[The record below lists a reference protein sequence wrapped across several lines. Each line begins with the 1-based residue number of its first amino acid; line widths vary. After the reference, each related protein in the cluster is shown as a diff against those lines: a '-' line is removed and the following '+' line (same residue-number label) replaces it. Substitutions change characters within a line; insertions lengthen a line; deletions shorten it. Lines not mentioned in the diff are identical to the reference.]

1 MIRNPLLRSRRSK
14 AAPRLVAADS
24 VFMNDLREAMLV
36 RSSAGAQAV
45 LYLIAAVLVLG
56 LVWAHFS
63 RVEEVTRGEGTIVS
77 PSREQVI
84 QVLESGIVRDVPVHE
99 GQEVEKGQ
107 LLAKIDPTSAES
119 SYRELRAKAVDLK
132 AGIVRLK
139 AEISGR
145 ALVFPEEIKR
155 EPSVVAQETAAYRT
169 RRLAVD
175 QRVAALKKSQAL
187 VRREIAMSEPLSAK
201 GLISEVEILRM
212 RRQETDI
219 DSQIADVENR
229 FRSDANDELLRRE
242 SELAQ
247 TSEVLAGR
255 AGVLARTE
263 VVSPMNGIV
272 KNIRMHTAGGVVQSG
287 EHIMEIAPLDGR
299 LLVEVRIKPSD
310 VAFLR
315 AGLPALVKLSAY
327 DFGIYGGID
336 GQIVSIGP
344 DTLRDEQKAVAGRP
358 DATYY
363 RVMIETDATTLDAG
377 GKNLPILPGMQATVD
392 IRTGEKS
399 ILDYLLKPIFKA
411 REAFRER

>member
-1 MIRNPLLRSRRSK
+1 MRYPFVRSNQSK
-14 AAPRLVAADS
+14 SEPRLVPADA

-36 RSSAGAQAV
+36 RSSAGAQSV
-45 LYLIAAVLVLG
+45 LYLIAVVLVLG
-56 LVWAHFS
+56 FVWAHFA
-63 RVEEVTRGEGTIVS
+63 RVEEVTRGEATVVS

-84 QVLESGIVRDVPVHE
+84 QVLESGIVREVLVHE
-99 GQEVEKGQ
+99 GQEVQKGQ

-119 SYRELRAKAVDLK
+119 SYRELHVKALDLK
-132 AGIVRLK
+132 AGIARLK

-145 ALVFPEEIKR
+145 PLVFPEEVMR
-155 EPSVVAQETAAYRT
+155 EPSIVAQEKDAYRT
-169 RRLAVD
+169 RRLSVD

-219 DSQIADVENR
+219 DSQIVDVENR

-247 TSEVLAGR
+247 TIAALTGR

-263 VVSPMNGIV
+263 VVAPMSGVV
-272 KNIRMHTAGGVVQSG
+272 KNIRMHTAGGVVQSS

-299 LLVEVRIKPSD
+299 LLVEARIKPSD
-310 VAFLR
+310 VAFLHV
-315 AGLPALVKLSAY
+315 GLPALVKLSAY

-336 GQIVSIGP
+336 GKVVGISP
-344 DTLRDEQKAVAGRP
+344 DTLRDDQKAATGRP
-358 DATYY
+358 DAHYY
-363 RVMIETDATTLDAG
+363 RLMIETDATTLDAG
-377 GKNLPILPGMQATVD
+377 GKHLPILPGMQATVD

>member
-1 MIRNPLLRSRRSK
+1 MRNPFRRSNRSRSE
-14 AAPRLVAADS
+14 PRLVPADA

-36 RSSAGAQAV
+36 RSSAGAQIV
-45 LYLIAAVLVLG
+45 LYLIAVVLVLA
-56 LVWAHFS
+56 LVWAYFA
-63 RVEEVTRGEGTIVS
+63 RVEEVTRGEATVVS

-84 QVLESGIVRDVPVHE
+84 QVLESGIVRDVLVHE

-119 SYRELRAKAVDLK
+119 SYREFRAKAVDLK
-132 AGIVRLK
+132 AGIARLK
-139 AEISGR
+139 AEIAGR
-145 ALVFPEEIKR
+145 PLVFPEEVMR
-155 EPSVVAQETAAYRT
+155 EPGIVAQEKDAYRT

-242 SELAQ
+242 ADLAQ
-247 TSEVLAGR
+247 TVEALAGR
-255 AGVLARTE
+255 AGVLARTD
-263 VVSPMNGIV
+263 VVAPMNGIV

-299 LLVEVRIKPSD
+299 LLVEARIKPSD

-315 AGLPALVKLSAY
+315 VGLPALVKLSAY

-336 GQIVSIGP
+336 GKVVGVGP
-344 DTLRDEQKAVAGRP
+344 DTLRDDQKAAAGRP
-358 DATYY
+358 DANYY
-363 RVMIETDATTLDAG
+363 RLMIETDATTLDAG
-377 GKNLPILPGMQATVD
+377 GKHLPILPGMQATVD

-399 ILDYLLKPIFKA
+399 ILDYVLKPIFKA